1 MLEYILR
8 LLIMLPVVGAMAWGS
23 LWLWKKAQIGL
34 PMGSQRAGRAMTMI
48 DVMPLGPGSKLA
60 VVEFGGKQIM
70 IAISRAGITRLADNG
85 PDRAGGD
92 DRYDQSAPHAPYAE
106 RIYSDQ
112 GDGDFHVG

>member
-23 LWLWKKAQIGL
+23 LWLWKKAQVGL
-34 PMGSQRAGRAMTMI
+34 PMGTQRAGRALTMI

-70 IAISRAGITRLADNG
+70 IAISRNGITRLADNG
-85 PDRAGGD
+85 GD
-92 DRYDQSAPHAPYAE
+92 TYRGPYAE
-106 RIYSDQ
+106 QIVGDH